1 MSRRRTYKLSKSAK
15 NKIDGYI
22 ELAKKRKFRKYEKTA
37 EAYA

>member
-22 ELAKKRKFRKYEKTA
+22 ELAKKRKFRNFEKTA